1 MSHRDGNGEIYAM
14 NVDGAGQSNLTNGV
28 GVESG
33 PAWSPDGDLIA
44 FTSYRRGFW
53 EIRLMNDDGSGV
65 YWITVNEDVDDSP
78 FWKAGSFQIVFQS
91 DRNSNLKV
99 Y

>member
-1 MSHRDGNGEIYAM
+1 M
-14 NVDGAGQSNLTNGV
+14 QSNLTNGV

-78 FWKAGSFQIVFQS
+78 FWKAGSFQIAFQS